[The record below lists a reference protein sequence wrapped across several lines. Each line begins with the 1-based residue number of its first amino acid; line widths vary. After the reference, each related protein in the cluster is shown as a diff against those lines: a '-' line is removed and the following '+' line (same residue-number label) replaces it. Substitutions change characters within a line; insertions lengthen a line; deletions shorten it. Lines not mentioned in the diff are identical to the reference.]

1 MKKLLTILSI
11 TTLSFSAHAMH
22 TGGKATGSIE
32 GKGFKQ
38 QTCNYTDV
46 KVNGLVCDFCA
57 TALEKVFS
65 RKEEVSG
72 IKVDLDHGNVVVNFK
87 EGKTITDS
95 ELKELI
101 TNAGYDVVQLAKNEC
116 K

>member
-1 MKKLLTILSI
+1 MKKLLILSVLL
-11 TTLSFSAHAMH
+11 TTISTSASATHN
-22 TGGKATGSIE
+22 GKATGSIE
-32 GKGFKQ
+32 GKGYSS
-38 QTCNYTDV
+38 QTCNFADV

-65 RKEEVSG
+65 KKEEVSG
-72 IKVDLDHGNVVVNFK
+72 IKVDLDHGNVLVNFK
-87 EGKTITDS
+87 EGKTIADS